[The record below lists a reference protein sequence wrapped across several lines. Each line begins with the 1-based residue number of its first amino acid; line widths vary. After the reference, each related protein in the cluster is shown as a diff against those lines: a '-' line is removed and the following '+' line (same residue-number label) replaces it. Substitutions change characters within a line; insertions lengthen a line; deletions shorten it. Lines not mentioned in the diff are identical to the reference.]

1 MNLVTCSGVLLCFLV
16 QIGTG
21 STLWEDFQKDLIKVG
36 KDYGIEPQENELM
49 ETLLEEAVEGEVK
62 SVTPVKSI
70 NEVKSIKEIKSI
82 QEVPEDVGRS
92 LINQY
97 GNGNDPAK
105 YDEAEET
112 PDSGVS
118 DDERVESIRPVTRIE
133 RVKSLKPIK
142 SIKGVKSVTPV
153 KSIKEVKSIKAIKS
167 IQAVPDDIARRFIKQ
182 HGLISST
189 GNDPA
194 SFGDGEA
201 GGTNES
207 GVSDNGESLGNNE
220 KIELAKG
227 RIHNIKAEIEELERI
242 LESEPVDNESENLD
256 GIFPGEEIESIQPI
270 KSILPVKTVD
280 EVKSIEP
287 VKSIKPVVKL
297 TEVTGLYELTD
308 EQAEMLRALNNG
320 EPPSY

>member
-1 MNLVTCSGVLLCFLV
+1 LVTCSGVLLCFLV
-16 QIGTG
+16 QIATG

-36 KDYGIEPQENELM
+36 KDYGIEPQENQLL

-70 NEVKSIKEIKSI
+70 NEVKSIKAIKSI

-118 DDERVESIRPVTRIE
+118 DDERVKSIQPVTRIE

-256 GIFPGEEIESIQPI
+256 GIINPGVEIESIQPI

>member
-21 STLWEDFQKDLIKVG
+21 SRLWGELQKDLIRVG
-36 KDYGIEPQENELM
+36 EDYGIKPQENELL

-70 NEVKSIKEIKSI
+70 NEVKSIKAIKSI
-82 QEVPEDVGRS
+82 QEVPEDVERS

-97 GNGNDPAK
+97 GNDPAK

-118 DDERVESIRPVTRIE
+118 DDETVKSIRPVTRIE

-207 GVSDNGESLGNNE
+207 GVSDNEESLGNNE

-256 GIFPGEEIESIQPI
+256 GIINPGVEIESIQPI

>member
-1 MNLVTCSGVLLCFLV
+1 MGSPDMNLVTCSGVLLCFLV

-21 STLWEDFQKDLIKVG
+21 SRLWEDLQKDLIEVG
-36 KDYGIEPQENELM
+36 ADYGIKPQENHLL
-49 ETLLEEAVEGEVK
+49 ETLLEEAVESEVK

-70 NEVKSIKEIKSI
+70 NEVKSIKAIKSI

-97 GNGNDPAK
+97 GNDPAK

-118 DDERVESIRPVTRIE
+118 DDERVKSIQPVTRIE

-142 SIKGVKSVTPV
+142 SIKRVKSVTPV

-256 GIFPGEEIESIQPI
+256 GIINPNESEHQDGIINPGVEIESIHPI
-270 KSILPVKTVD
+270 ESIL
-280 EVKSIEP
+280 
-287 VKSIKPVVKL
+287 
-297 TEVTGLYELTD
+297 
-308 EQAEMLRALNNG
+308 
-320 EPPSY
+320 

>member
-1 MNLVTCSGVLLCFLV
+1 MGSPDMNLVTCSGVLLCFLV

-21 STLWEDFQKDLIKVG
+21 SRLWEDLQKDLIEVG
-36 KDYGIEPQENELM
+36 ADYGIKPQENQLL

-70 NEVKSIKEIKSI
+70 NEVKSIKAIKSI
-82 QEVPEDVGRS
+82 QEVHEDVGRS

-97 GNGNDPAK
+97 GNDPAK

-112 PDSGVS
+112 PDSGMS
-118 DDERVESIRPVTRIE
+118 NDETVKSIRPVTRIE

-167 IQAVPDDIARRFIKQ
+167 IQEVPDDIARRFIKQ

-194 SFGDGEA
+194 NYDEA
-201 GGTNES
+201 EDTPDR
-207 GVSDNGESLGNNE
+207 GVSDNGLSLN
-220 KIELAKG
+220 
-227 RIHNIKAEIEELERI
+227 
-242 LESEPVDNESENLD
+242 
-256 GIFPGEEIESIQPI
+256 
-270 KSILPVKTVD
+270 
-280 EVKSIEP
+280 
-287 VKSIKPVVKL
+287 
-297 TEVTGLYELTD
+297 
-308 EQAEMLRALNNG
+308 
-320 EPPSY
+320 